1 MTRIK
6 RGVTRHKRHKKLL
19 KQTKGHRAGRHR
31 LYRQAKESLI
41 HALKY
46 SYVHRR
52 EKKGDMR
59 RLWNIRINAA
69 ARING
74 ISYSKL
80 IHGLK
85 LAGVEVDRKI
95 LSDLAF
101 TDPEAFAQVSE
112 QAKAQ
117 LEGAPA

>member
-1 MTRIK
+1 
-6 RGVTRHKRHKKLL
+6 
-19 KQTKGHRAGRHR
+19 
-31 LYRQAKESLI
+31 
-41 HALKY
+41 
-46 SYVHRR
+46 
-52 EKKGDMR
+52 MR

-101 TDPEAFAQVSE
+101 TDPEAFAQVAE